1 MNANT
6 ETNVNDMQTLSNG
19 DKVSIGGKTFTVELS
34 ATDPGHVWL
43 NGVRGGV
50 NFLRGYT
57 NRSGLFQV
65 ISWKSGAPVV
75 NKALQPLT
83 VMVMGNIIEDVTG
96 KKITV

>member
-6 ETNVNDMQTLSNG
+6 ETAVSEMQTMVHG
-19 DKVSIGGKTFTVELS
+19 AKVTIGNKSFTVEIPENYPDQL
-34 ATDPGHVWL
+34 WL
-43 NGVRGGV
+43 HGTRGGI

-65 ISWKSGAPVV
+65 VSWKSGAPVM
-75 NKALQPLT
+75 NKAQQPLT
-83 VMVMGNIIEDVTG
+83 VMIMGTIIEDVTG